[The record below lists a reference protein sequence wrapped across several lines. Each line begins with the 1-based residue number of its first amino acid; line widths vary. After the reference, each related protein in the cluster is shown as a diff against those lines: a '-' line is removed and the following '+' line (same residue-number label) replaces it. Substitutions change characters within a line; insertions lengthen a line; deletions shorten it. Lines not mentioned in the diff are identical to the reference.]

1 MGAPLPSSRHVC
13 NPATFACQVDLAPT
27 MLGMAGIP
35 TPSYMDGKSIVPVI
49 VEPTLSVSNA
59 ASIPG
64 SVLKHLHEAGAP
76 PQRVASFHEYYNQVN
91 IRTKPLKCSKW
102 HPVAV
107 CVVFVY

>member
-1 MGAPLPSSRHVC
+1 
-13 NPATFACQVDLAPT
+13 

-91 IRTKPLKCSKW
+91 IRTKPSAEMQQMAPCGCVRCLRLLKLKCRDRGKLV
-102 HPVAV
+102 PVTH
-107 CVVFVY
+107 